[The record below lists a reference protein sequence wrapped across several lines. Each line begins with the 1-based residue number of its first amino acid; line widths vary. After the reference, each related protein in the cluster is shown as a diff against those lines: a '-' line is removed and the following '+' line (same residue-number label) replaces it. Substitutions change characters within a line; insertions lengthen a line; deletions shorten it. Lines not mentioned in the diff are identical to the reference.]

1 MRYYFL
7 GWTDQFHAAFMY
19 IGCISK
25 KPAGNIRK
33 KIEMIP
39 GANIISGKARV
50 ASVNR
55 AGGSEPF
62 SRAFRGWSPLR
73 KFFGSKEHLDWLK
86 KDLNAVR
93 NKLCSRLYTHLK
105 LII

>member
-1 MRYYFL
+1 MTFL
-7 GWTDQFHAAFMY
+7 
-19 IGCISK
+19 CIQDAYK
-25 KPAGNIRK
+25 KTQLGTLEK

-39 GANIISGKARV
+39 GANIISRKASL

-55 AGGSEPF
+55 AGGEGGSLSP
-62 SRAFRGWSPLR
+62 SAGHLGGGAPLR

-86 KDLNAVR
+86 IDLNAVR
-93 NKLCSRLYTHLK
+93 NKHCSRLYTHLK